1 MTLLE
6 TIEPTLEFLPEPAF
20 LLDRLG
26 VVRGANGP
34 ARRLLGEEVAGR
46 RLLDLVAPP
55 REAVETFLRR
65 ARGSTAPLV
74 GALTL
79 SGPGGEE
86 TFRVYAAR
94 LSTRQGAAMPRSGP
108 EQSAEEAVGTVLH
121 CRSVRDDRFALLTR
135 RVRELDDQ
143 LRRRLQEKAALEEA
157 LAQNKTLLRE
167 LQHRVKNNIQLMM
180 SLIRMSAKGRGGGEV
195 AEIVE
200 AARLRLQAM
209 ASTQEAIYRSRDAG
223 TVFAKAFLEELVE
236 GIAVAGNFAE
246 ALDVTVEEVEL
257 ESEEAHCL
265 ALIVNELVTNAGKYG
280 LRNGEGRIRVSLL
293 YDGRSICLVVADDGP
308 GMAAGAAASSGLI
321 LVRGLCRQIGG
332 RFEAVSDGGL
342 TCKVEFASRR
352 TVGRG

>member
-1 MTLLE
+1 VTLLE
-6 TIEPTLEFLPEPAF
+6 TIEPSLEFLPEPAF

-46 RLLDLVAPP
+46 RMLDLVVPP
-55 REAVETFLRR
+55 RETVEIFLRR

-94 LSTRQGAAMPRSGP
+94 LSTRRGAATPCSGS
-108 EQSAEEAVGTVLH
+108 QQAAEDAVRTVLH
-121 CRSVRDDRFALLTR
+121 CRPVRDDRFALLTR

-157 LAQNKTLLRE
+157 LAQNRTLLRE

-180 SLIRMSAKGRGGGEV
+180 SLIRMSARGRSGAGV

-223 TVFAKAFLEELVE
+223 TVSTKAFLEELVE
-236 GIAVAGNFAE
+236 GIAFAGDFAE
-246 ALDVTVEEVEL
+246 ALDLDVEEVEL

-280 LRNGEGRIRVSLL
+280 LRDRKGRVRVSLAEE
-293 YDGRSICLVVADDGP
+293 GSNVCLVVADDGP
-308 GMAAGAAASSGLI
+308 GMAAGDAASSGLI

-332 RFEAVSDGGL
+332 RFETVSDGGL
-342 TCKVEFASRR
+342 TCRVEFAGRR
-352 TVGRG
+352 AGRTG